1 MDKKL
6 LDILVCPMCSSKLSL
21 IKEKNLL
28 LCQFD
33 RVTYAFD
40 DDIPVLLPEKANSLT
55 AEQFELINSGQS
67 DD

>member
-21 IKEKNLL
+21 VEGKKLL

-33 RVTYAFD
+33 RVTYSFD
-40 DDIPVLLPEKANSLT
+40 DDIPVLLPESATSLT
-55 AEQFELINSGQS
+55 DEELKELG
-67 DD
+67 